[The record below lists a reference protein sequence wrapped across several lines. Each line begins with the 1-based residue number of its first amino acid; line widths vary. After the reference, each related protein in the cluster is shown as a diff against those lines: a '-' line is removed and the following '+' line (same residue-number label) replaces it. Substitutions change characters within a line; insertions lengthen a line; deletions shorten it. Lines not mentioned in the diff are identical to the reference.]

1 MKQFKFNFSI
11 FKKLNKKFRTY
22 IILAVVIMVVM
33 SVVLYTWIL
42 KDLPSPSDLYSYD
55 LPQTTNIYDRKGELL
70 FKIFTDQD
78 RTVVPIDE
86 IPLYLQQA
94 TISIEDKDFYHHP
107 GINPVGGILR
117 AASSS
122 ITKGRLEGGST
133 ITQQLMKNTLLTPD
147 RTITRKLKEIALSL
161 WAEVLYSKEEILEMY
176 LNTVPYGGTAWGV
189 ESAAKR
195 YYNKKVTDLTLGE
208 AALLAGLPV
217 APTRVSPFGNNPELA
232 LDRQKLVLNRMV
244 EEGYITKEEADKA
257 KSEKIVFAQNRTNIS
272 APHFVMF
279 VREKLAEKY
288 GEQVVEK
295 GGISVTTTLDLSIQE
310 MAEEIVASEVA
321 DIAKYDVGNGAALV
335 TRPATG
341 EILAMVGSSDY
352 SASDSGW
359 FNVTTA
365 LRQPGSSIKP
375 IMYATGIETRKL
387 TAASPIHDEPT
398 CFTVT
403 NQEVYC
409 PQNYDGQFHG
419 ITHTRF
425 ALANSYNIPAVKSL
439 YHIGL
444 EAMIA
449 TASAMGI
456 DTFKD
461 PSRYGLSLTL
471 GGGEV
476 TMVDMAE
483 AFGVFSNAGIK
494 KDLIYVLK
502 IKDNKGE
509 VIYEQDK
516 GSLNVVS
523 QLEIVGKR
531 VLSRET
537 AFIVSHILYDNGA
550 RSSAFGS
557 SSELVVRGHPEVSVK
572 TGTTNDLRDNWTIGY
587 NQDYLVAAWVGNN
600 DNTPMDRNVV
610 SGVTGAAPIWNE
622 IMTNLLVES
631 KQSWPAIPSGII
643 GRSICILS
651 SNLPSSERETC
662 PTRFEYFIKG
672 TEPTDVENL
681 RRAVNIDKTT
691 GRLATGDTPSEN
703 IEQQE
708 KSIVYDITGKPYCT
722 DCPPPESPTIL
733 TEKAP
738 E

>member
-55 LPQTTNIYDRKGELL
+55 LPQTTKIYDRKGELL

-133 ITQQLMKNTLLTPD
+133 ITQQLMKNTLLTPE

-398 CFTVT
+398 CFTVI

-483 AFGVFSNAGIK
+483 AFGVFSNGGIK

-622 IMTNLLVES
+622 IMTNLLVDS
-631 KQSWPAIPSGII
+631 KQSWPAIPSGVI

-651 SNLPSSERETC
+651 SNLPSSEGETC

-691 GRLATGDTPSEN
+691 GRLATGDTAPEN

-708 KSIVYDITGKPYCT
+708 KSIVYDITGKPYCV

>member
-133 ITQQLMKNTLLTPD
+133 ITQQLMKNTLLTPE
-147 RTITRKLKEIALSL
+147 RTISRKLKEIALSL

-398 CFTVT
+398 CFTVI

-444 EAMIA
+444 ETMIA

-483 AFGVFSNAGIK
+483 AFGVFSNGGIK

-622 IMTNLLVES
+622 IMTNLLVDS
-631 KQSWPAIPSGII
+631 KQSWPAIPSGVI

-651 SNLPSSERETC
+651 SNLPSSEGETC

-691 GRLATGDTPSEN
+691 GRLATGDTAPEN

-708 KSIVYDITGKPYCT
+708 KSIVYDITGKPYCV

>member
-288 GEQVVEK
+288 GEQIVEK

-398 CFTVT
+398 CFTVI

-483 AFGVFSNAGIK
+483 AFGVFSNGGIK

-622 IMTNLLVES
+622 IMTNLLVDS

-681 RRAVNIDKTT
+681 RRVVNLDKTT
-691 GRLATGDTPSEN
+691 GRLATGDTAPEN

>member
-55 LPQTTNIYDRKGELL
+55 LPQTTKIYDRKGELL

-398 CFTVT
+398 CFTVI

-483 AFGVFSNAGIK
+483 AFGVFSNGGIK

-622 IMTNLLVES
+622 IMTNLLVDS
-631 KQSWPAIPSGII
+631 KQSWPAIPSGVI

-651 SNLPSSERETC
+651 SNLPSSEGETC

-691 GRLATGDTPSEN
+691 GRLATGDTAPEN

-708 KSIVYDITGKPYCT
+708 KSIVYDITGKPYCV

>member
-133 ITQQLMKNTLLTPD
+133 ITQQLMKNTLLTPE

-288 GEQVVEK
+288 GEQIVEK

-444 EAMIA
+444 ETMIA

-483 AFGVFSNAGIK
+483 AFGVFSNGGIK

-622 IMTNLLVES
+622 IMTNLLVDS
-631 KQSWPAIPSGII
+631 KQSWPAIPSGVI

-651 SNLPSSERETC
+651 SNLPSSEGETC

-691 GRLATGDTPSEN
+691 GRLATGDTAPEN

-708 KSIVYDITGKPYCT
+708 KSIVYDITGKPYCV

>member
-55 LPQTTNIYDRKGELL
+55 LPQTTKIYDRKGELL

-398 CFTVT
+398 CFTVI

-444 EAMIA
+444 ETMIA

-483 AFGVFSNAGIK
+483 AFGVFSNGGIK

-622 IMTNLLVES
+622 IMTNLLVDS
-631 KQSWPAIPSGII
+631 KQSWPAIPSGVI

-651 SNLPSSERETC
+651 SNLPSSEGETC

-691 GRLATGDTPSEN
+691 GRLATGDTAPEN

-708 KSIVYDITGKPYCT
+708 KSIVYDITGKPYCV

>member
-86 IPLYLQQA
+86 IPLYLHQT

-257 KSEKIVFAQNRTNIS
+257 KSEKIIFAQNRTNIS

-288 GEQVVEK
+288 GEQIVEK

-483 AFGVFSNAGIK
+483 AFGVFSNGGIK

-572 TGTTNDLRDNWTIGY
+572 TGTTNHLRDNWTIGY

-622 IMTNLLVES
+622 IMTNLLVDS

-651 SNLPSSERETC
+651 SNLPSSEGETC

-691 GRLATGDTPSEN
+691 GRLATGDTAPEN

-708 KSIVYDITGKPYCT
+708 KSIVYDITGKPYCV

>member
-398 CFTVT
+398 CFTVI

-444 EAMIA
+444 ETMIA

-483 AFGVFSNAGIK
+483 AFGVFSNGGIK

-622 IMTNLLVES
+622 IMTNLLVDS

-651 SNLPSSERETC
+651 SNLPSSEGETC

-691 GRLATGDTPSEN
+691 GRLATGDTAPEN

-708 KSIVYDITGKPYCT
+708 KSIVYDITGKPYCV

>member
-11 FKKLNKKFRTY
+11 FRKLNKKFRIY
-22 IILAVVIMVVM
+22 IILAVVIMVAI

-55 LPQTTNIYDRKGELL
+55 LPQTTKIYDRKGELL

-78 RTVVPIDE
+78 RTVVPLE
-86 IPLYLQQA
+86 QIPLYLQQA

-133 ITQQLMKNTLLTPD
+133 ITQQLMKNTLLTPE

-195 YYNKKVTDLTLGE
+195 YYNKKVADLTLGE
-208 AALLAGLPV
+208 SALLAGLPV

-232 LDRQKLVLNRMV
+232 RDRQKLVLNRMV
-244 EEGYITKEEADKA
+244 EEGYITEEEADKA
-257 KSEKIVFAQNRTNIS
+257 KAEEIKFAENRTGIR

-288 GEQVVEK
+288 GEQVIEK
-295 GGISVTTTLDLSIQE
+295 AGISVTTTLDLSIQE

-352 SASDSGW
+352 LASDSGR

-398 CFTVT
+398 CFTVP

-419 ITHTRF
+419 ITYTRF

-444 EAMIA
+444 ETMIA

-461 PSRYGLSLTL
+461 TSRYGLSLTL

-476 TMVDMAE
+476 TMIDMAE
-483 AFGVFSNAGIK
+483 AFGVFSNGGIK
-494 KDLIYVLK
+494 KDLIYVLRV
-502 IKDNKGE
+502 KDNKGE
-509 VIYEQDK
+509 IIYEQDK
-516 GSLNVVS
+516 ESLNVVS

-537 AFIVSHILYDNGA
+537 AFIISHILYDNGA

-557 SSELVVRGHPEVSVK
+557 NSELVVRGHPEVSVK

-600 DNTPMDRNVV
+600 DNSPMNRNVV

-622 IMTNLLVES
+622 IMTNLLVDS
-631 KQSWPAIPSGII
+631 KQTWPAIPSGVI
-643 GRSICILS
+643 GRSICTLS
-651 SNLPSSERETC
+651 SNLPSSEGETC

-681 RRAVNIDKTT
+681 RRVVNIDKTT
-691 GRLATGDTPSEN
+691 GRLATSDTPSEN

-708 KSIVYDITGKPYCT
+708 KSIVYDIIGKPYCV

>member
-288 GEQVVEK
+288 GEQIVEK

-483 AFGVFSNAGIK
+483 AFGVFSNGGIK

-572 TGTTNDLRDNWTIGY
+572 TGTTNHLRDNWTIGY

-622 IMTNLLVES
+622 IMTNLLVDS

-651 SNLPSSERETC
+651 SNLPSSEGETC

-691 GRLATGDTPSEN
+691 GRLATGDTAPEN

-708 KSIVYDITGKPYCT
+708 KSIVYDITGKPYCV

>member
-398 CFTVT
+398 CFTVI

-483 AFGVFSNAGIK
+483 AFGVFSNGGIK

-622 IMTNLLVES
+622 IMTNLLVDS
-631 KQSWPAIPSGII
+631 KQSWPAIPSGVI

-651 SNLPSSERETC
+651 SNLPSSEGETC

-691 GRLATGDTPSEN
+691 GRLATGDTAPEN

-708 KSIVYDITGKPYCT
+708 KSIVYDITGKPYCV

>member
-288 GEQVVEK
+288 GEQIVEK

-444 EAMIA
+444 ETMIA

-483 AFGVFSNAGIK
+483 AFGVFSNGGIK

-587 NQDYLVAAWVGNN
+587 NQDYLVAAWVGH
-600 DNTPMDRNVV
+600 
-610 SGVTGAAPIWNE
+610 
-622 IMTNLLVES
+622 
-631 KQSWPAIPSGII
+631 
-643 GRSICILS
+643 
-651 SNLPSSERETC
+651 LP
-662 PTRFEYFIKG
+662 
-672 TEPTDVENL
+672 
-681 RRAVNIDKTT
+681 
-691 GRLATGDTPSEN
+691 
-703 IEQQE
+703 Q
-708 KSIVYDITGKPYCT
+708 
-722 DCPPPESPTIL
+722 PPQNHLPGMWW
-733 TEKAP
+733 
-738 E
+738 

>member
-55 LPQTTNIYDRKGELL
+55 LPQTTKIYDRKGELL

-133 ITQQLMKNTLLTPD
+133 ITQQLMKNTLLTPE

-398 CFTVT
+398 CFTVI

-483 AFGVFSNAGIK
+483 AFGVFSNGGIK

-631 KQSWPAIPSGII
+631 KQSWPAIPSGVI

-651 SNLPSSERETC
+651 SNLPSSEGETC

-681 RRAVNIDKTT
+681 RRIVNIDKTT
-691 GRLATGDTPSEN
+691 GRLATGDTAPEN

-708 KSIVYDITGKPYCT
+708 KSIVYDITGKPYCI